1 MYLIVGGTMKIH
13 ILDIK
18 TKKPL
23 VNAKIQLQIR
33 GKDSGFLTLT
43 TDSNGIIILDDKYKN
58 QHISYLLGTEQG
70 QWINATDGT
79 KLFVL
84 STKTTSAT

>member
-1 MYLIVGGTMKIH
+1 MKIY

-23 VNAKIQLQIR
+23 ANTKIQLQIR

-43 TDSNGIIILDDKYKN
+43 TDAKGIIVLNDKYKN

-84 STKTTSAT
+84 ATKNKEEFI